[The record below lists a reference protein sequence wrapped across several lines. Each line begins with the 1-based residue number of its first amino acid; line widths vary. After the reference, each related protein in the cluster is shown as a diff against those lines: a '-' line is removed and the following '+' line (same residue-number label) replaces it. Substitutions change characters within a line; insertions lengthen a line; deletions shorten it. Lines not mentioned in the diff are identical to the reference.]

1 MDRLSLAPSL
11 VVAVALTACSPRT
24 SVGTAVAVGQPL
36 PELTFQDAE
45 GASTSLWAYAEAGKD
60 SPHLL
65 AVRVVAGWCGT
76 CQWHAANTRSMLSD
90 ALEQRVRVLD
100 VVLANEDN
108 GPPSAADVITWVAR
122 GDGVATVVIDA
133 SFQLAPLFPSRAA
146 LPLIAL
152 VDTRTMTP
160 TLVLSNPS
168 PETFTD
174 ALRAAVAKVDGA
186 SPPSSTA
193 PNLADGR
200 FTRDAWEMIR
210 AMALTTASTD
220 PTNAFESDAATIAL
234 GKSFFFDGDLSSSS
248 KKVSCGACHPPEL
261 LFQDGKDQAPEG
273 VSSGSRNVPS
283 VILAADQRSL
293 FWDGRA
299 DSPWS
304 QAIMPIE
311 DPTEMGSSRLF
322 VAHVIKAKYRA
333 PYEAIFGA
341 LPALEDAGRFPA
353 EGKPGDPAWE
363 SMAAGDRTL
372 VNRLFANVGK
382 AIAAYEHS
390 LRPLP
395 NALDRYAQG
404 KLDALTEAEKDGLA
418 AYFAAGCAQCHYGPR
433 LTDDSFHAL
442 RFPTGRP
449 DRAADRGRIDGIPK
463 LLASEFLRSGA
474 FSDAPSAPV
483 TPSTGPGLL
492 GAFKT
497 PGLRGVA
504 FTLPYG
510 HGGGFGGLTSTLDA
524 HRTGGV
530 AADNSSTVGAAEPW
544 LVEFDAASTPAII
557 AFLKTLRADLAP

>member
-1 MDRLSLAPSL
+1 MRPLQTLSSAL
-11 VVAVALTACSPRT
+11 VVALAVTGCAPRT
-24 SVGTAVAVGQPL
+24 PTTIAVGQSL
-36 PELTFQDAE
+36 PELSFLDAE
-45 GASTSLWAYAEAGKD
+45 GASTSLSAYTEAGKA
-60 SPHLL
+60 SPHVL
-65 AVRVVAGWCGT
+65 AVRLVAGWCGT
-76 CQWHAANTRSMLSD
+76 CQWHAANTRSMLPD
-90 ALEQRVRVLD
+90 VLEQRVRVLD
-100 VVLANEDN
+100 VVLAGEDN
-108 GPPSAADVITWVAR
+108 GPPVSADATAWAAR
-122 GDGVATVVIDA
+122 GDRVATVVTD
-133 SFQLAPLFPSRAA
+133 STFQLAPLFPARAA

-160 TLVLSNPS
+160 TLVLSNPG
-168 PETFTD
+168 PEVFTD

-186 SPPSSTA
+186 SPPVSTT
-193 PNLADGR
+193 PSLADGR
-200 FTRDAWEMIR
+200 FTRDAWELIQ
-210 AMALTTASTD
+210 AMALTTPSTD
-220 PTNAFESDAATIAL
+220 PSNAYESDVAAIAL
-234 GKSFFFDGDLSSSS
+234 GKTLFFDGDLSSSS

-273 VSSGSRNVPS
+273 VTSGSRNVPS

-311 DPTEMGSSRLF
+311 DPSEMGSSRLF
-322 VAHVIKAKYRA
+322 VAHVIAAKYRA

-341 LPALEDAGRFPA
+341 LPPLEESGRFPA
-353 EGKPGDPAWE
+353 AGKPGDAAWE
-363 SMAAGDRTL
+363 AMAAADRAL

-382 AIAAYEHS
+382 ALAAYEHS

-404 KLDALTEAEKDGLA
+404 QLEALTEAEKDGLA

-449 DRAADRGRIDGIPK
+449 DRAADRGRVDGIPK

-483 TPSTGPGLL
+483 VPATGPGLL

-497 PGLRGVA
+497 PGLRGVP

-510 HGGGFGGLTSTLDA
+510 HGGCFGGLTSTLDA

-530 AADNSSTVGAAEPW
+530 AADSPSTVGTAEPW
-544 LVEFDAASTPAII
+544 LVEFDAASTTAII
-557 AFLKTLRADLAP
+557 AFLKTLRADVAP